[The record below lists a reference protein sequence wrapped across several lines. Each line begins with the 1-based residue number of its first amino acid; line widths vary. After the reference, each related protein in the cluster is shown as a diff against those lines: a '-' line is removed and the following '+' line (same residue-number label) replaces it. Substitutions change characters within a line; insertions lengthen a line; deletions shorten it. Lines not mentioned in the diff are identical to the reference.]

1 MERPNSLF
9 GPNGNGQTGS
19 SLSPDLLAIR
29 GLQEAEGTDLPGLLA
44 VLRRRWPV
52 VFAVAAT
59 VLVCTAASTFSQ
71 KRIYQSR
78 FQLLVEPVN
87 ADNKLSDLTKA
98 LSTVQG
104 PSAKSDALDYLTQI
118 QVLKSPALMSEVL
131 KKLQVVYPS
140 LTYKDLMDNM
150 TITRPGETKILQV
163 SYKDPDPVKI
173 QTVLDMLSQAYLQY
187 SLVERQTNLRQ
198 GIQFIDK
205 QIPEFQ
211 GKFNRLQDE
220 IQRFRQRYNFI
231 DPESLASQLNAKTTH
246 LDQQKQDLQ
255 QKAAYST
262 SYYGKLQDES
272 GGIAVL
278 KDAPVYQSLI
288 QDLRTIEV
296 QIAAESTRF
305 KDGNITIQLLKQKR
319 DNLLPI
325 LQDEAQRVLRSKLA
339 EAGSEIELLRSSQQ
353 SLNRTEVELKRETEN
368 FATLSRRY
376 TDMQRELQ
384 IANEALN
391 RFIENQQVL
400 EVKAA
405 QTEIPWQVIEAPV
418 KPTIPIS
425 PSVSRNLVLGGVAG
439 LLLGVGAAMLLEK
452 NDRVYRTIEDIKRD
466 VRIPILGQLPVSQDL
481 LGVSNA
487 RSSGWQGLFSQLWP
501 ASSSLSY
508 GGYYGY
514 GGASSF
520 LEALRILYSNLQL
533 LSSDQSIRTITVSSS
548 MPGDGKSTVSTYLAQ
563 TAVAMGKRV
572 LLVDTDLRRPQV
584 HAKMNIANKQGLS
597 DLITSDLESQTVL
610 VESPQ
615 LPGLTILTAGT
626 IPPDPTKLLSS
637 QKMRRLMK
645 GFETNYDLVIYD
657 TPPLLGMAD
666 ASLLAPYTDGLVL
679 VMRMAQTDRAAVKQ
693 AMEQLRMSKIPVLG
707 LVVNGVPKTA
717 TSGYSYYQYQQQQQK
732 DLFSYLPEVEEVV
745 GRK

>member
-1 MERPNSLF
+1 MERQDSLF
-9 GPNGNGQTGS
+9 STSSNGQNGLHLPS
-19 SLSPDLLAIR
+19 EILSMSAFP
-29 GLQEAEGTDLPGLLA
+29 EAEQNDSLGLFS
-44 VLRRRWPV
+44 VLRRRGWV
-52 VFAVAAT
+52 VLGVAVAVLACTT
-59 VLVCTAASTFSQ
+59 VATFSQ
-71 KRIYQSR
+71 KRVYEGK

-87 ADNKLSDLTKA
+87 ADNKLSDITKA

-104 PSAKSDALDYLTQI
+104 SAVKSDSLDYPTQI
-118 QVLKSPALMSEVL
+118 QVLRSPALMNEVL
-131 KKLQVVYPS
+131 KKLQISYSDLSYKELTDS
-140 LTYKDLMDNM
+140 L
-150 TITRPGETKILQV
+150 TITRPGETKILKV
-163 SYKDPDPVKI
+163 SYKDTDPEKI
-173 QTVLDMLSQAYLQY
+173 QTVLDTLSKAYLQY
-187 SLVERQTNLRQ
+187 SLLERQTNLRQ

-211 GKFNRLQDE
+211 GKFNRLQDA
-220 IQRFRQRYNFI
+220 IQQFRQQYKFI
-231 DPESLASQLNAKTTH
+231 DPESLASQINAKTTN
-246 LDQQKQDLQ
+246 LDKQKQDLQ
-255 QKAAYST
+255 QKAVYST
-262 SYYGKLQDES
+262 SYYRKLQDES
-272 GGIAVL
+272 GGVAAL

-325 LQDEAQRVLRSKLA
+325 LQEEAQRVLGTKLA

-353 SLNRTEVELKRETEN
+353 SLNRTEVDLKQETEN
-368 FATLSRRY
+368 FAMLSRRY

-384 IANEALN
+384 IANETLN

-418 KPTIPIS
+418 TPTIPIS
-425 PSVSRNLVLGGVAG
+425 PIVSRNLILGGVAG

-466 VRIPILGQLPVSQDL
+466 IKLPMLGQLPISQDL
-481 LGVSNA
+481 SDASNT
-487 RSSGWQGLFSQLWP
+487 RSSGWQDRFSQLWP
-501 ASSSLSY
+501 ASSSASY

-533 LSSDQSIRTITVSSS
+533 LSSDQSIRTLAVSSS

-584 HAKMNIANKQGLS
+584 HARMNIANNQGLS
-597 DLITSDLESQTVL
+597 DLITSDVDSQTLL
-610 VESPQ
+610 VESTQ

-645 GFETNYDLVIYD
+645 GFEAEYDLVIYD

-666 ASLLAPYTDGLVL
+666 ASLLAPYTDGLIL

-693 AMEQLRMSKIPVLG
+693 AIDQLKMSKIPTLG
-707 LVVNGVPKTA
+707 LVVNGVPKSS
-717 TSGYSYYQYQQQQQK
+717 TSSYSYYQYQQKTQK
-732 DLFSYLPEVEEVV
+732 DVSSYLPEGEGVS